1 MPAVTMLDRLIEA
14 AFQELLSVTVTEPT
28 YHLSHDKTENMP
40 PSIVIKAT
48 LGTEEPVRGSGVFAV
63 PVEIVVDDSYDDT
76 TVDAHTQ
83 KCSKILQAFYDSS
96 TLTARLNATTAIG
109 SARCYNAKV
118 DSVEPEADDEE
129 RTMRRTFKL
138 AVIAYPNSIAS

>member
-1 MPAVTMLDRLIEA
+1 M
-14 AFQELLSVTVTEPT
+14 Q
-28 YHLSHDKTENMP
+28 
-40 PSIVIKAT
+40 
-48 LGTEEPVRGSGVFAV
+48 GSGVFSV

-76 TVDAHTQ
+76 TLDAHTQ

-96 TLTARLNATTAIG
+96 SLATRLNATTAIG

-129 RTMRRTFKL
+129 RTMRRTYRL
-138 AVIAYPNSIAS
+138 AVIAMPNSIAS

>member
-1 MPAVTMLDRLIEA
+1 MPAVTMLDRLIEG
-14 AFQELLSVTVTEPT
+14 AFQELLSTTVTEPT

-48 LGTEEPVRGSGVFAV
+48 LGTEEPVQGSGVFSV

-83 KCSKILQAFYDSS
+83 KCSKVLQAFYDSS
-96 TLTARLNATTAIG
+96 PLATRLNATTAIG
-109 SARCYNAKV
+109 SARCFNAKLE
-118 DSVEPEADDEE
+118 SVEPEADDEE
-129 RTMRRTFKL
+129 RTMRRTYRL

>member
-14 AFQELLSVTVTEPT
+14 AFQELLSATVTGPT

-48 LGTEEPVRGSGVFAV
+48 LGTEEPVQGSGVFSV

-76 TVDAHTQ
+76 TLDAHTQ
-83 KCSKILQAFYDSS
+83 KCSKILQTFYDSS
-96 TLTARLNATTAIG
+96 SLATRLNATTAIG

-129 RTMRRTFKL
+129 RTMRRTYKL

>member
-1 MPAVTMLDRLIEA
+1 MAAVTMLDRLIEA
-14 AFQELLSVTVTEPT
+14 AFQELLSAAVTEPT

-48 LGTEEPVRGSGVFAV
+48 LGTEEPVQGSGVFSV
-63 PVEIVVDDSYDDT
+63 PVEIIVDDSYDDT
-76 TVDAHTQ
+76 TLDAHTQ

-96 TLTARLNATTAIG
+96 SLATRLNATTAIG
-109 SARCYNAKV
+109 SARCFNAKV
-118 DSVEPEADDEE
+118 ESSEAEADDEE
-129 RTMRRTFKL
+129 RTMRRTYKL

>member
-14 AFQELLSVTVTEPT
+14 AFQELLSSTVTRPT
-28 YHLSHDKTENMP
+28 YHLSHDKTENVP

-48 LGTEEPVRGSGVFAV
+48 LGTEEPVQGSGVFSV
-63 PVEIVVDDSYDDT
+63 SVEIVVNDRYDDT

-83 KCSKILQAFYDSS
+83 KCSQVLQAFYDSS
-96 TLTARLNATTAIG
+96 SLATRLNATTAIG

-129 RTMRRTFKL
+129 RTMRRTYKL

>member
-1 MPAVTMLDRLIEA
+1 MAAVTMLDRLIEA
-14 AFQELLSVTVTEPT
+14 AFQELLSATVTGPT
-28 YHLSHDKTENMP
+28 YHLSHDKTENVP

-63 PVEIVVDDSYDDT
+63 PVEIVVNDRYDDT
-76 TVDAHTQ
+76 TLDAHTQ

-96 TLTARLNATTAIG
+96 TLSTRLNATTAIG

>member
-14 AFQELLSVTVTEPT
+14 AFQELLTTTVTGVT
-28 YHLSHDKTENMP
+28 YHLSHDKTENLS

-48 LGTEEPVRGSGVFAV
+48 LGTEEPVQGSGVFSV

-76 TVDAHTQ
+76 TLDAHTR
-83 KCSKILQAFYDSS
+83 KCSKVLQAFYDSS
-96 TLTARLNATTAIG
+96 PLATRLNATTAIG

-118 DSVEPEADDEE
+118 DSIEPEADDEE
-129 RTMRRTFKL
+129 RTMRRTYKL
-138 AVIAYPNSIAS
+138 AVIAQPNSIAS

>member
-14 AFQELLSVTVTEPT
+14 AFQELLSATVTGPT

-76 TVDAHTQ
+76 TLDTHTQ

-96 TLTARLNATTAIG
+96 TLTTRLNATTAIG

-118 DSVEPEADDEE
+118 DSIEPEADDEE

>member
-14 AFQELLSVTVTEPT
+14 AFQELLSATVTGPT
-28 YHLSHDKTENMP
+28 YHLSHDKTENAP

-48 LGTEEPVRGSGVFAV
+48 LGTEEPVQGSGVFSV
-63 PVEIVVDDSYDDT
+63 PVEVVVEDSYDDT

-96 TLTARLNATTAIG
+96 PLATRLNATTAIG
-109 SARCYNAKV
+109 LARCFNAKLE
-118 DSVEPEADDEE
+118 SVEPEADDEE
-129 RTMRRTFKL
+129 RSMRRTYKL

>member
-1 MPAVTMLDRLIEA
+1 MLDRLIEA

>member
-14 AFQELLSVTVTEPT
+14 AFQELLSATVTGVT
-28 YHLSHDKTENMP
+28 YHLSHDKTENML

-48 LGTEEPVRGSGVFAV
+48 LGTEEPVQGSGVFSV

-96 TLTARLNATTAIG
+96 PLANRLNATTAIG
-109 SARCYNAKV
+109 SARCFNAKV
-118 DSVEPEADDEE
+118 ESSEAEADDEE
-129 RTMRRTFKL
+129 RTMRRTYRL

>member
-14 AFQELLSVTVTEPT
+14 AFQELLTTTVTGVT
-28 YHLSHDKTENMP
+28 YHLSHDKTENLS

-48 LGTEEPVRGSGVFAV
+48 LGTEEPVQGSGVFSV
-63 PVEIVVDDSYDDT
+63 PVEVIVEDSYDDT
-76 TVDAHTQ
+76 TLDEHTR
-83 KCSKILQAFYDSS
+83 KCSKVLQAFYDSS
-96 TLTARLNATTAIG
+96 PLATRLNVTTAIG

-129 RTMRRTFKL
+129 RTMRRTYKL
-138 AVIAYPNSIAS
+138 AVIAQPNSIAS

>member
-1 MPAVTMLDRLIEA
+1 MPAVTMLDRLVEA
-14 AFQELLSVTVTEPT
+14 ALQELLATTVTGVN
-28 YHLSHDKTENMP
+28 YHLSHDKTENLP

-48 LGTEEPVRGSGVFAV
+48 LGTEEPVQGSGVFSV
-63 PVEIVVDDSYDDT
+63 PVEIVVNDRYDDT

-96 TLTARLNATTAIG
+96 PLATRLNATTSIG
-109 SARCYNAKV
+109 AARCFNAKLE
-118 DSVEPEADDEE
+118 SVEPEADDEE
-129 RTMRRTFKL
+129 RTMRRTYKL

>member
-1 MPAVTMLDRLIEA
+1 MAAVTMLDRLIEA
-14 AFQELLSVTVTEPT
+14 AFKELLSTTVTGST
-28 YHLSHDKTENMP
+28 YHLSHDKTENVP

-63 PVEIVVDDSYDDT
+63 PVEIVVNDRYDDT
-76 TVDAHTQ
+76 TLDAHTQ

-96 TLTARLNATTAIG
+96 TLTTRLNATTAIG
-109 SARCYNAKV
+109 SARCYNVKV

>member
-1 MPAVTMLDRLIEA
+1 MEA
-14 AFQELLSVTVTEPT
+14 AFKELLSVTVTGPT

-76 TVDAHTQ
+76 TLDAHTQ

-96 TLTARLNATTAIG
+96 TLTTKLNATTAIG

-138 AVIAYPNSIAS
+138 AVIAYPNTIAS